1 MSVSY
6 PGENRISAMLIKEVG
21 IEEGSVIIGYGQ
33 RVSEVR
39 KKKRICPQVKIFFWV
54 SDNLCPLRR
63 LILLYNRY
71 RPNCMKE
78 RNYDL

>member
-21 IEEGSVIIGYGQ
+21 IEVGSVIIGYGQ
-33 RVSEVR
+33 RVFVVR
-39 KKKRICPQVKIFFWV
+39 KKKRIFPQVKIFIWV
-54 SDNLCPLRR
+54 SDSLCSLRR
-63 LILLYNRY
+63 LILVYNRY
-71 RPNCMKE
+71 RLNCMKG